1 MENATCPPRNQ
12 LPTHGNLPI
21 ADDIDYVL
29 RAGTN
34 TSDLAMTACCAP
46 NPVNFVDGCF
56 LWCEYPNRYSNES
69 LTQFSTCIVE
79 NGGEEAAL
87 AGSLPDSATS
97 TGAPSMMA
105 LALAVLI
112 FSLMSSAWERERSG
126 SWVKGLW
133 MEKMRLCPAM
143 TFVSKVKL
151 ILLPLSKQSNSKLPF
166 MVFRDGIQQSD
177 WM

>member
-1 MENATCPPRNQ
+1 MKTSDINLGCQSRITYNILPTRNTHTSKTSQYHPRKLASMANVTCPPRNQ

-21 ADDIDYVL
+21 ADDVDYVL

-34 TSDLAMTACCAP
+34 TSDPAMTACCAP

-69 LTQFSTCIVE
+69 LTQFSACIIE

-105 LALAVLI
+105 LALAILI
-112 FSLMSSAWERERSG
+112 FSLMSSA
-126 SWVKGLW
+126 
-133 MEKMRLCPAM
+133 
-143 TFVSKVKL
+143 
-151 ILLPLSKQSNSKLPF
+151 
-166 MVFRDGIQQSD
+166 
-177 WM
+177 

>member
-1 MENATCPPRNQ
+1 MANVTCPPRNQ

-69 LTQFSTCIVE
+69 LTQFSACIIE

-112 FSLMSSAWERERSG
+112 FSLMSSA
-126 SWVKGLW
+126 
-133 MEKMRLCPAM
+133 
-143 TFVSKVKL
+143 
-151 ILLPLSKQSNSKLPF
+151 
-166 MVFRDGIQQSD
+166 
-177 WM
+177 